1 MGSDCVDRLKG
12 QVCDGGALVMDLT
25 GDINGLNLVLVSA
38 LNMST
43 FRDLTQAE
51 VILNS
56 SPVNFSPYNF
66 VI

>member
-1 MGSDCVDRLKG
+1 MGSDCVDRLEG

-25 GDINGLNLVLVSA
+25 GDINRLNLVLVSA

-56 SPVNFSPYNF
+56 SPVNFSPYIF